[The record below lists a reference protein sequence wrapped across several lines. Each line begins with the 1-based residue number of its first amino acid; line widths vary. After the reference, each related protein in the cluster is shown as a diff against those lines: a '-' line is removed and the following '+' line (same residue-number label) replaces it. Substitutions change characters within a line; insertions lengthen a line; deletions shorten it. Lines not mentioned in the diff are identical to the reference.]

1 MAPGRHENPTRPYPR
16 RMESDPASWQN
27 ESSVRTV
34 QDPPPP
40 FGSGTPPQPRRGPH
54 FEGSAGQP
62 SPYAMGAETPDSGP
76 RRPGDWR
83 NSGAVRQN
91 SGLTSGT
98 V

>member
-1 MAPGRHENPTRPYPR
+1 
-16 RMESDPASWQN
+16 MESDPSSWQN

-34 QDPPPP
+34 QDSQPPYGP
-40 FGSGTPPQPRRGPH
+40 GTPPQPRRGPH
-54 FEGSAGQP
+54 YEGPPGQP
-62 SPYAMGAETPDSGP
+62 SPYGMGGAETPDSGP
-76 RRPGDWR
+76 QRPPPDWR